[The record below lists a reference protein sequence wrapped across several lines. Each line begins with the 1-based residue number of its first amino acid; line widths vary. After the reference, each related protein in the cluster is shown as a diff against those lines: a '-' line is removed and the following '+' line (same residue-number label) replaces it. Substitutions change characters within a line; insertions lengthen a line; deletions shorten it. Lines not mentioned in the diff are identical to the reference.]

1 MHGAMVRNWFKL
13 ALELT
18 VGLVGILHSPPKNCK
33 QVQTVCSTSGF
44 AIFLGKRK
52 HTAGKEGIGG
62 RAQLHHKS
70 GKAETWRNKKANKE
84 ETTEKQKA
92 KNTMTETK
100 KTKRNFNK

>member
-1 MHGAMVRNWFKL
+1 MHGAMVRNWFTL

-18 VGLVGILHSPPKNCK
+18 VGLVGILHSPPKKCK

-62 RAQLHHKS
+62 RAQLHHIS
-70 GKAETWRNKKANKE
+70 GKAETWRTQKANKE

-92 KNTMTETK
+92 KKHDDRNEENKTE
-100 KTKRNFNK
+100 F

>member
-18 VGLVGILHSPPKNCK
+18 VGLVGILHSPPKKCK

-92 KNTMTETK
+92 KKHDDRNEENKTE
-100 KTKRNFNK
+100 F

>member
-1 MHGAMVRNWFKL
+1 MHGAMVRNWFTL

-18 VGLVGILHSPPKNCK
+18 VGLVGILHSPPKKCK

-62 RAQLHHKS
+62 RAQLHHIS

-92 KNTMTETK
+92 KKHDDRNKENKTE
-100 KTKRNFNK
+100 F

>member
-1 MHGAMVRNWFKL
+1 MHGTMVRNWFKL

-18 VGLVGILHSPPKNCK
+18 VGLVGILHSPSKKCK

-62 RAQLHHKS
+62 KAQLHHKR
-70 GKAETWRNKKANKE
+70 GKTETWRNKKANKE
-84 ETTEKQKA
+84 GKNRKTEGREA
-92 KNTMTETK
+92 
-100 KTKRNFNK
+100 R